1 MELYEKRKIHLHVD
15 IKLNSDKAEVNS
27 IFLIKETFKNV
38 PKLWQF
44 EKDEIVLTHQ
54 EATLLLK
61 SLSEAIRE
69 AEEEVDKIR
78 RKQLVALLEYSEFF
92 NEDDAAMIQEYEN
105 ALKLST
111 DSYSVHYKRDL
122 DEIFVNTYNE
132 EWIVAFKGNMDIQLC
147 LDYYSI
153 LTYIT
158 DYVSKVENG
167 ITKAIKEAL
176 KRSEEKKLKEKMK
189 IVADT
194 FLTHRQLGASEALY
208 RILPSLHLK
217 ESNSDCVFVQT
228 GFPDNRSKFLRKL
241 KEDEQEFPD
250 SLTVEGR
257 EGKFVEKQSLLSKYI
272 NRCCS
277 DNPAVANLSYAQFC
291 QRYQAQ
297 NKIPKE
303 YTFKDDFVQATDLE
317 IATKNYVMTEISPD
331 SPSYRLPL
339 YIKIEIENNVTY
351 MKRRSPY
358 VLRFMKI
365 NRLKSPHEYEFS
377 KLLMYRPFKD
387 EQELF
392 PEDRDKC
399 SELFNEDSD
408 SVLKVNKVQSQIL
421 CHLEAVEN
429 ARQRATEI
437 ANLSAGEAL
446 DPYLEQQNADD
457 IAEGNQ
463 EYEKCLRNDFTD
475 FDSEP
480 KQQQNLFR
488 KVDLYDDERLEYL
501 TGTCDFEQ
509 RLVINCATTYARS
522 WKKSLKGICKPHSPP
537 LISIQGGAGSGKSTC
552 IDITTQHMEKIFRTE
567 GDDPSCPYILKCAPT
582 GSAASVIS
590 GQTLHQCFSFN
601 FGNNFIT
608 LGDQKRDSVR
618 NKLKNLKVLIIDEIS
633 MVIVDLQYKLH
644 LRLQEITQSKKIFGG
659 IAIFCFGDLMQLKP
673 VMANFI
679 FAKPVNEQFHE
690 KFQSDSLWKRFKA
703 INLKTNHRQGK
714 DKQYGDL
721 LNRIRTSSHTQEDIK
736 LLETRVF
743 DKNSKLLPNE
753 ALFVTCLNKKVNEVN
768 EEKLKALKTEQV
780 IIKAKI
786 FSATQRKIKPIV
798 ENTGAVRN
806 TPLQNVLNLKS
817 EAKVILT
824 YNIDIQDNLANGSWG
839 TVLGFEKRVDGEIFK
854 IYVEFA
860 DEKAG
865 KTLRMRNPHLKTKFP
880 GSLAT
885 PISKMEFDY
894 RVSKKSETSS
904 TGTVEQFPL
913 KLAFAATS
921 HKVQGLTVKAPAS
934 LIVDLAS
941 VREPAQSY
949 VILSRVQELSQI
961 YIVDSLDPCKIYHDS
976 SALDEINRL
985 NSIEIKAMNTTKQD
999 HIILSTINIRSLKKN
1014 HKMLL
1019 KETKNLSSSIICLQE
1034 TWLPQSEQGSLLKYS
1049 LPGMKLWS
1057 MSAGNGKGI
1066 ATYSNQFHQVETCLS
1081 KEQYQISMSKSED
1094 RKVIN
1099 LYRYSSCGSRQN
1111 KELIVDLQCMITK
1124 STEVDDEIFICGDF
1138 NFCAKSE
1145 DNNVIF
1151 ITLLEMGFKQ
1161 LCSFP
1166 THEGGRVID
1175 HVYVRNNAHKY
1186 EISQYCVPELDHDIV
1201 NVVIVDQ

>member
-1 MELYEKRKIHLHVD
+1 
-15 IKLNSDKAEVNS
+15 
-27 IFLIKETFKNV
+27 
-38 PKLWQF
+38 
-44 EKDEIVLTHQ
+44 
-54 EATLLLK
+54 
-61 SLSEAIRE
+61 
-69 AEEEVDKIR
+69 
-78 RKQLVALLEYSEFF
+78 
-92 NEDDAAMIQEYEN
+92 
-105 ALKLST
+105 
-111 DSYSVHYKRDL
+111 
-122 DEIFVNTYNE
+122 
-132 EWIVAFKGNMDIQLC
+132 
-147 LDYYSI
+147 
-153 LTYIT
+153 
-158 DYVSKVENG
+158 
-167 ITKAIKEAL
+167 
-176 KRSEEKKLKEKMK
+176 
-189 IVADT
+189 
-194 FLTHRQLGASEALY
+194 
-208 RILPSLHLK
+208 
-217 ESNSDCVFVQT
+217 
-228 GFPDNRSKFLRKL
+228 
-241 KEDEQEFPD
+241 
-250 SLTVEGR
+250 
-257 EGKFVEKQSLLSKYI
+257 
-272 NRCCS
+272 
-277 DNPAVANLSYAQFC
+277 
-291 QRYQAQ
+291 
-297 NKIPKE
+297 
-303 YTFKDDFVQATDLE
+303 
-317 IATKNYVMTEISPD
+317 
-331 SPSYRLPL
+331 
-339 YIKIEIENNVTY
+339 
-351 MKRRSPY
+351 
-358 VLRFMKI
+358 
-365 NRLKSPHEYEFS
+365 
-377 KLLMYRPFKD
+377 
-387 EQELF
+387 
-392 PEDRDKC
+392 
-399 SELFNEDSD
+399 
-408 SVLKVNKVQSQIL
+408 
-421 CHLEAVEN
+421 
-429 ARQRATEI
+429 
-437 ANLSAGEAL
+437 
-446 DPYLEQQNADD
+446 
-457 IAEGNQ
+457 
-463 EYEKCLRNDFTD
+463 
-475 FDSEP
+475 
-480 KQQQNLFR
+480 
-488 KVDLYDDERLEYL
+488 
-501 TGTCDFEQ
+501 
-509 RLVINCATTYARS
+509 
-522 WKKSLKGICKPHSPP
+522 
-537 LISIQGGAGSGKSTC
+537 
-552 IDITTQHMEKIFRTE
+552 
-567 GDDPSCPYILKCAPT
+567 
-582 GSAASVIS
+582 
-590 GQTLHQCFSFN
+590 
-601 FGNNFIT
+601 
-608 LGDQKRDSVR
+608 
-618 NKLKNLKVLIIDEIS
+618 
-633 MVIVDLQYKLH
+633 
-644 LRLQEITQSKKIFGG
+644 
-659 IAIFCFGDLMQLKP
+659 
-673 VMANFI
+673 MANFI

-1057 MSAGNGKGI
+1057 KSAGNGKGI

-1111 KELIVDLQCMITK
+1111 KELLVDLQCMITK
-1124 STEVDDEIFICGDF
+1124 STEVEDEIFICGDF

-1166 THEGGRVID
+1166 THDGGRVID